1 MNSVELL
8 ARMLRG
14 FIKVCRFL
22 RIAPAVSMP
31 DADIAANAHGLSYA
45 ILATRWQRKTA
56 APAWTAVYRHWRAR
70 LPETGSPSFCG
81 SFDPAD
87 RFELL
92 TDNAA
97 AFDLR
102 HRLYRDA
109 KQSIDISTYYM
120 MADEVGLRTA
130 EALVDCVKRGVRVRI
145 VADLNMTMRK
155 NFENPNVLGLVRD
168 LRQAG
173 VDYRLFETSSR
184 PYDICH
190 HKLLIVDGTALITGS
205 RNYAKHYAENEW
217 RDLDLLLAGPSV
229 AHVQQTFE
237 RTFAGCADIHEA
249 ATRGNLFQ
257 PNSPSGIADNAFFI
271 YLLEC
276 IRACRKTLDIENA
289 YYLKHAE
296 IHQALAEACR
306 RGVRVRLFTNS
317 AESNDIGIM
326 NYRLYAGF
334 PDLIDA
340 GVLLYLRRG
349 KGRTLHSK
357 FFVADG
363 EWVGFGSSNLDYFS
377 PRCCLELNIHVR
389 DAGLGGQLSA
399 WFEQGIAEA
408 ELMTDPAVAEGIAAT
423 QNIGRIFD
431 RWLPDMQ

>member
-14 FIKVCRFL
+14 FITLCRAL
-22 RIAPAVSMP
+22 RIAPAATMS
-31 DADIAANAHGLSYA
+31 DADIAVNAHGLSYA
-45 ILATRWQRKTA
+45 ILATRWQRKNA
-56 APAWTAVYRHWRAR
+56 APAWTTVYRQWRAR
-70 LPETGSPSFCG
+70 LPETGLPALCG
-81 SFDPAD
+81 YFDPAD
-87 RFELL
+87 RVELL

-102 HRLYRDA
+102 YRLYRDA
-109 KQSIDISTYYM
+109 KQSIDISTYYIM
-120 MADEVGLRTA
+120 SDEVGQRTA
-130 EALVDCVKRGVRVRI
+130 QALADCVKRGVRVRI
-145 VADLNMTMRK
+145 VADRNITMQK
-155 NFENPNVLGLVRD
+155 NFANPKVLGLVRY
-168 LRQAG
+168 LQQAG
-173 VDYRLFETSSR
+173 VDYRLFEASSR

-190 HKLLIVDGTALITGS
+190 HKLLIVDGATLITGS
-205 RNYAKHYAENEW
+205 RNYANHYAESEW
-217 RDLDLLLAGPSV
+217 RDLDLLLAGPSA

-237 RTFAGCADIHEA
+237 RTFTGCPDIHEA
-249 ATRGNLFQ
+249 AARGSLFQ
-257 PNSPSGIADNAFFI
+257 PTSPEGIAGNAFFI

-296 IHQALAEACR
+296 IHQALAEASR

-334 PDLIDA
+334 PDLIEA

-377 PRCCLELNIHVR
+377 PRFCLELNIQVR
-389 DAGLGGQLSA
+389 DARLGGQLSA

-408 ELMTDPAVAEGIAAT
+408 DLMTDPAAAESIAAT
-423 QNIGRIFD
+423 QNTGRFFD
-431 RWLPDMQ
+431 RWLPDIQ